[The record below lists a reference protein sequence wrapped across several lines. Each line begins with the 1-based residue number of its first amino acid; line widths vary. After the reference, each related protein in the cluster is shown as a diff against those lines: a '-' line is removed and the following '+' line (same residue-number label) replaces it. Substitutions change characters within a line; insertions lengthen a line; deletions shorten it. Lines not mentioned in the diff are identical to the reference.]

1 MNCEEIK
8 KYRNQKGFGILQPV
22 SNKGESSDSFLFC
35 IESGRKTP
43 SLSVDFMKNRAF
55 DFGTGKSYDVIS
67 IVQAINKCSVSDALK
82 YLERLDFSQDKTEE
96 KETQGTKTYEISEM
110 REIIHPALVRYLKE
124 RKVYEQRYLVKEI
137 HFRLKSKNYFAVG
150 FTNDSR
156 GLKSEISTLKSA

>member
-8 KYRNQKGFGILQPV
+8 KNIGIKRVL
-22 SNKGESSDSFLFC
+22 ESFNLFPTK
-35 IESGRKTP
+35 ENLRTAFYFALDREEKTP

-55 DFGTGKSYDVIS
+55 DFGIGKSYDVIS

-96 KETQGTKTYEISEM
+96 KEKETQGTKTYEISEM

-124 RKVYEQRYLVKEI
+124 RKVYEQRYLCRT
-137 HFRLKSKNYFAVG
+137 F
-150 FTNDSR
+150 
-156 GLKSEISTLKSA
+156 